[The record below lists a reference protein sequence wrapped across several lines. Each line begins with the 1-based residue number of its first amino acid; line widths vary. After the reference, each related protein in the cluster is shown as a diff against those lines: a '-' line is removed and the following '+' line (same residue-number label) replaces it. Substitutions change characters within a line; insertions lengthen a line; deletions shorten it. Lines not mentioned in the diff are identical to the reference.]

1 MVLSNFVL
9 STLVVSDIL
18 SSTTAETSSSVLRSN
33 QLALQSTWN
42 TRFDHQDSDFMAA
55 DATATLAALAA
66 ALATAPATEGAA
78 EYRCVKAQR
87 ARRGGK

>member
-33 QLALQSTWN
+33 QLALQ
-42 TRFDHQDSDFMAA
+42 FDHQDSDFMS
-55 DATATLAALAA
+55 
-66 ALATAPATEGAA
+66 
-78 EYRCVKAQR
+78 
-87 ARRGGK
+87 